1 MGFFDEFVFNFQE
14 KCARFLNKFLAFLTH
29 FERIKGSN
37 LMRSKIQCCIKSKFR
52 QIF

>member
-14 KCARFLNKFLAFLTH
+14 KCARFLNCNKFLAFLTH

-37 LMRSKIQCCIKSKFR
+37 LMRSKIQC
-52 QIF
+52 